1 MTEALLL
8 EVLQEV
14 RVLLVG
20 RLLENGLLPQV
31 WRQVAESVRNGVE
44 CRFGEVAQSG
54 SLTTRTGPAVLNT
67 SHGQELLWH
76 RRANETST
84 TRGRDQSHGDRTA
97 LASDLARHSVWSAD
111 LVTPVASSHRHD
123 RELGEDDGASDGRGD
138 FLGDLD
144 AETDVTVVVTDGNDG
159 LEASSLTGLGLLL
172 NWLDLENLVL
182 QHRWLDE
189 SVNDLSLLDGQREQ
203 VDLLERGDLALLDQ
217 SAELGDWVP
226 ATLALV
232 LAATAWRTASTTAA
246 STATTT
252 TSVTSATTAAAT
264 SALASEARLEAV
276 AASGATF
283 ASCTTSRSTSI
294 GWSCIRHVC
303 DIYDRYT

>member
-1 MTEALLL
+1 
-8 EVLQEV
+8 
-14 RVLLVG
+14 VG
-20 RLLENGLLPQV
+20 FCFVSFRL
-31 WRQVAESVRNGVE
+31 
-44 CRFGEVAQSG
+44 
-54 SLTTRTGPAVLNT
+54 
-67 SHGQELLWH
+67 
-76 RRANETST
+76 
-84 TRGRDQSHGDRTA
+84 
-97 LASDLARHSVWSAD
+97 
-111 LVTPVASSHRHD
+111 PVD
-123 RELGEDDGASDGRGD
+123 
-138 FLGDLD
+138 
-144 AETDVTVVVTDGNDG
+144 
-159 LEASSLTGLGLLL
+159 
-172 NWLDLENLVL
+172 
-182 QHRWLDE
+182 
-189 SVNDLSLLDGQREQ
+189 DLSLLNGQREQ